1 MPASLQIRN
10 DRLGE
15 VASAVEALT
24 RNAVYVG
31 IPATAPPRR
40 GEPITNASIAYV
52 QEHGSPLLHIPP
64 RPFLRPGVADASE
77 ELADRLEDAAHL
89 ATDGNRNG
97 VIRALHAVGL
107 IAQAAV
113 RRKITEG
120 PFTAL
125 SERTLAARRAR
136 GITRTKP
143 LIDTGQLRNAINY
156 VIRGPWFGGR

>member
-1 MPASLQIRN
+1 MPASLEIRN

-15 VASAVEALT
+15 VSDAVEALT

-31 IPATAPPRR
+31 VPATAPPRR
-40 GEPITNASIAYV
+40 DEPITNASIAYV
-52 QEHGSPLLHIPP
+52 QEHGSPALHIPP
-64 RPFLRPGVADASE
+64 RPFLRPGVAAASDQ
-77 ELADRLEDAAHL
+77 LADRLEDAAHL
-89 ATDGNRNG
+89 ALAGNRNG
-97 VIRALHAVGL
+97 VIKTLHAIGL

-120 PFTAL
+120 PFAPL

-136 GITRTKP
+136 GVTRTKP
-143 LIDTGQLRNAINY
+143 LIDTGQLRNSINY

>member
-1 MPASLQIRN
+1 MPASLEIRN

-15 VASAVEALT
+15 VAEAVEALT

-31 IPATAPPRR
+31 IPATAPPRKD
-40 GEPITNASIAYV
+40 EPITNASIAYV
-52 QEHGSPLLHIPP
+52 HEHGSPALNIPP
-64 RPFLRPGVADASE
+64 RPFLRPGVASAAE
-77 ELADRLEDAAHL
+77 PLAERLEDAARL
-89 ATDGNRNG
+89 AMDGNRNG
-97 VIRALHAVGL
+97 VLRTLHAVGL

-120 PFTAL
+120 PFAAL

-136 GITRTKP
+136 GVTRTKP

-156 VIRGPWFGGR
+156 VVRGPWFGGK